1 LQILLINGKIC
12 RCGGIGRHDRLKIC
26 FSSESVGSSPT
37 IGTTFILTMYT
48 IADII
53 LAEINWFYFIGPIVV
68 YIFLEINSDGGNG
81 FDGFG

>member
-1 LQILLINGKIC
+1 
-12 RCGGIGRHDRLKIC
+12 
-26 FSSESVGSSPT
+26 
-37 IGTTFILTMYT
+37 MYT